1 MMFFFPILNENEL
14 LYSGIARY
22 HEQSGNLKSI
32 HTIEDVFGT
41 RNAVAIVALPS
52 RIKNI
57 VENLTE
63 YDEQFAKEIIE
74 KHTLLNYYAAFK
86 SVELYSQVEQE
97 MIDTNGIGIH
107 MKLGMVS
114 SSTQLERNLKYCPV
128 CVKNEEETDGEP
140 YWHREH
146 QVFGS
151 IVCHLHHAVL
161 ETTDLPVFG
170 RNRQVFYQITPE
182 ICKKEP
188 QYHNDKSKS
197 ETLVKIAEEINTL
210 CNCKVN
216 LSLDDFKNRL
226 KVILYERGYSIP
238 NSYTH
243 MKKLNNDVREYY
255 SDEVL
260 ELIGCSLKNQ
270 NWIKAICNPATN
282 VGQATHIILLLNFL
296 GYTVIEF
303 NEMENLENININE
316 YIQEQWDKK
325 LIRLVNSDLSQREIC
340 RELRTYRRTLLRA
353 MKRLNLEKDWK
364 SNGGSRYAGID
375 YLETQEYEIMKAK
388 MKSTW
393 LELHEKYPNLS
404 SHQIRKNNDSVYAW
418 LKRYQSEWMSENY
431 RAIENTSIKVDWE
444 ERDAN
449 LLEKIED
456 IILDFKNKIGIRISW
471 STIGGE
477 LGISGWL
484 YRKKDML
491 PRCTSLIE
499 KNIESLEEYHLRVL
513 RMAVLELIADGV
525 TVRKYTLLERAGV
538 KARFIPKLIGI
549 LTEEDLLMGLDCLL

>member
-1 MMFFFPILNENEL
+1 MYFFPKIYNDEL
-14 LYSGIARY
+14 LYSAIARY
-22 HEQSGNLKSI
+22 HDKSGNLKFV

-41 RNAVAIVALPS
+41 RSAIALVALPS

-63 YDEQFAKEIIE
+63 YDEQFAKEIIN
-74 KHTLLNYYAAFK
+74 KHTLLNFYVAFK
-86 SVELYSQVEQE
+86 SEELYSQVEQE
-97 MIDTNGIGIH
+97 MIYTTGVGVH

-128 CVKNEEETDGEP
+128 CVKSEVETYGEP
-140 YWHREH
+140 FWHREH

-151 IVCHLHHAVL
+151 IVCHLHHAIL
-161 ETTDLPVFG
+161 QTAELPVFG
-170 RNRQVFYQITPE
+170 RNRQIFYRITPE
-182 ICKKEP
+182 ICKNEP
-188 QYHNDKSKS
+188 LYFKDSRKSDI
-197 ETLVKIAEEINTL
+197 LVKIAVEINTL
-210 CNCKVN
+210 CNNRVN
-216 LSLDDFKNRL
+216 CSLKDFKNRI
-226 KVILYERGYSIP
+226 KAILFERGYIKP
-238 NSYTH
+238 NNYTF
-243 MKKLNNDVREYY
+243 MTKLTNDIREYY

-260 ELIGCSLKNQ
+260 ELIGCSIEKQ
-270 NWIKAICNPATN
+270 NWIKTICNPHKN
-282 VGQATHIILLLNFL
+282 VGQSIYIILLLIFL
-296 GYTVIEF
+296 GYSVIDF
-303 NEMENLENININE
+303 NDMESLENININE

-325 LIRLVNSDLSQREIC
+325 LIILVNSDLSQREIC
-340 RELRTYRRTLLRA
+340 RELGTYRKTLIRA

-364 SNGGSRYAGID
+364 SNGGSRYGGKD
-375 YLETQEYEIMKAK
+375 YIETEDYRVIEKK

-393 LELHEKYPNLS
+393 LELHEKYPKLS
-404 SHQIRKNNDSVYAW
+404 SNQIRQHHDSVYAW

-431 RAIENTSIKVDWE
+431 RVIENTSIKIDWE

-449 LLEKIED
+449 LLGKIED
-456 IILDFKNKIGIRISW
+456 IIFNFRSKIGIRISW

-513 RMAVLELIADGV
+513 RMAVLELIAEGV
-525 TVRKYTLLERAGV
+525 AVRKYTVLERAGV
-538 KARFIPKLIGI
+538 KARFIPKLIGM
-549 LTEEDLLMGLDCLL
+549 LTEEDSLMGLDCLL

>member
-1 MMFFFPILNENEL
+1 MFFFPILHDNEL
-14 LYSGIARY
+14 LYSGIARF
-22 HEQSGNLKSI
+22 HELSGNLSYI

-41 RNAVAIVALPS
+41 RSAVASVALPS
-52 RIKNI
+52 RIKSI
-57 VENLTE
+57 VENLMI
-63 YDEQFAKEIIE
+63 YDEKFAKEIIE
-74 KHTLLNYYAAFK
+74 KHTLLNFYAAFK
-86 SVELYSQVEQE
+86 SGELYSQVERE
-97 MIDTNGIGIH
+97 MIESSGVGIH

-128 CVKNEEETDGEP
+128 CVKNEVKIYGEP

-161 ETTDLPVFG
+161 ETTELPVFG

-188 QYHNDKSKS
+188 QYHNDRRKS
-197 ETLVKIAEEINTL
+197 EALVKIAKEINTL

-226 KVILYERGYSIP
+226 KVILYERGYFLP
-238 NSYTH
+238 NRYTH
-243 MKKLNNDVREYY
+243 MKKLVNDVREYY

-260 ELIGCSLKNQ
+260 ELIGCSLENQ

-282 VGQATHIILLLNFL
+282 VGQPTHIILLLNFL
-296 GYTVIEF
+296 GYTVLEF
-303 NEMENLENININE
+303 NEMANLEGVNINE

-340 RELRTYRRTLLRA
+340 RELRTYRRTLIRA

-393 LELHEKYPNLS
+393 LELHEKHPNLS
-404 SHQIRKNNDSVYAW
+404 SHQIRKLNDSVYAW

-431 RAIENTSIKVDWE
+431 RAMDNKSIKVDWE
-444 ERDAN
+444 ARDAN
-449 LLEKIED
+449 LLGKVEEVISKY
-456 IILDFKNKIGIRISW
+456 KSCIGNRITYG
-471 STIGGE
+471 TIGGE

-484 YRKKDML
+484 FRKKDML
-491 PRCTSLIE
+491 PLCSAVIE
-499 KNIESLEEYHLRVL
+499 RNIESLEDYHLRVL
-513 RMAVLELIADGV
+513 RMATLQLTSEGV
-525 TVRKYTLLERAGV
+525 PVRKYAVLERAGV
-538 KARFIPKLIGI
+538 KARFIPKLIGM
-549 LTEEDLLMGLDCLL
+549 LTEEDLLSGLDCLF